1 VVVRFGAFVPAPLA
15 LAFLSDMGGMTA
27 DYFDQA
33 TVYLHAGTGGD
44 GMATM
49 RREKFVPRGGPDG
62 GDGGRG
68 GHIYLQ
74 ADASINTL
82 LQFREKVRFEATNGS
97 NGGTARR
104 HGADGHDVIIKVPLG
119 TQVHATI
126 DGSSY
131 TIDLVAQGQR
141 LMAARGGKGGLGNL
155 HFTTATQQAPR
166 IAELGEPGQK
176 LELKLELKLL
186 ADVGLVGFPNAG
198 KSSLI
203 AAVSAAR
210 PKIASYPF
218 TTLQPNLGVVA
229 YGDDTF
235 VIADIPGLVEGAHRG
250 VGLGHS
256 FLRHIERTRVLL
268 HVIDIAAVDTRDPW
282 EDYQRINDELIR
294 YRPELAQRPQ
304 IIVLNKSDLP
314 DAEIFLAE
322 YLTRF
327 KGEGRPVYVVSAA
340 ARTGLEPLVREIVA
354 VMATQPVLIDK
365 TPRNETLEWPIPVQ
379 DEYKFTIESTRHGY
393 RVHGRRIERL
403 VSMTNFAQSE
413 SLSRLQRVF
422 EATGISAELIKHGIE
437 IGQTVY
443 VEKAALTWTEE
454 FVP

>member
-1 VVVRFGAFVPAPLA
+1 
-15 LAFLSDMGGMTA
+15 
-27 DYFDQA
+27 
-33 TVYLHAGTGGD
+33 
-44 GMATM
+44 
-49 RREKFVPRGGPDG
+49 
-62 GDGGRG
+62 
-68 GHIYLQ
+68 
-74 ADASINTL
+74 
-82 LQFREKVRFEATNGS
+82 
-97 NGGTARR
+97 
-104 HGADGHDVIIKVPLG
+104 
-119 TQVHATI
+119 
-126 DGSSY
+126 
-131 TIDLVAQGQR
+131 
-141 LMAARGGKGGLGNL
+141 
-155 HFTTATQQAPR
+155 
-166 IAELGEPGQK
+166 
-176 LELKLELKLL
+176 
-186 ADVGLVGFPNAG
+186 
-198 KSSLI
+198 
-203 AAVSAAR
+203 
-210 PKIASYPF
+210 
-218 TTLQPNLGVVA
+218 
-229 YGDDTF
+229 
-235 VIADIPGLVEGAHRG
+235 